1 MLSVSGKNWEEIIV
15 NKRFLEK
22 MKVDN
27 SFSEIL
33 SRLIVSRNYND
44 EEIYSINETINFA
57 NPFIKN
63 NDFYLSSKILK
74 KNIEKKHKILVIG
87 DYDVD
92 GCISTSIFAYFLRKN
107 KASYNYY
114 IPDRFKD
121 GYGVSLK
128 LIKELIKKENPKL
141 VVMLDCG
148 STSNDSIN
156 YLNQNNIESLI
167 IDHHNINEPYPK
179 SNALINPKKECNYKN
194 FDYLCAAS
202 LTYFFLDYYIRKLN
216 LSISIKYYEIYVL
229 MASICDVMP
238 LRNFNRYFAIKTLH
252 KFDFNKDPILKNFF
266 SILKLKR
273 KLTVDDLAYY
283 IGPIINSAGRIAN
296 ANIVVELLTSSD
308 NKIQQK
314 IIKNLYQL
322 NEKRKKIEEEFLKK
336 INLDN
341 LVRDKGVIFIS
352 NKYISEGI
360 VGIIASRIKDYTN
373 RPCIILSK
381 KGQILKGSARSTFNF
396 NIGEYISQ
404 ALQKKILLSGG
415 GHNLAAGVI
424 LNQNKLELFKEY
436 LNNIYNNK
444 VRSNLNFYIA
454 KISSNSLNHKL
465 FNEISKLAPF
475 GHKNNNPLFLID
487 NVKIVK
493 TSILKD
499 KYILCYIKTNNGKMM
514 RVISFHPLNSDISL
528 NLLNYKRT
536 LKIILKLNINNWNN
550 KKVLQIQIIDLIIN
564 SNKA

>member
-1 MLSVSGKNWEEIIV
+1 MLSVSGKNWEEIVV

>member
-1 MLSVSGKNWEEIIV
+1 MLSVSGKNWEEIVV

-252 KFDFNKDPILKNFF
+252 KFDYNKDPILKNFF

-465 FNEISKLAPF
+465 FNEISKLRPF

-499 KYILCYIKTNNGKMM
+499 KYILCYIKTNNGKIM

>member
-1 MLSVSGKNWEEIIV
+1 MLSVSGKNWEEIVV

-499 KYILCYIKTNNGKMM
+499 KYILCYIKTNNGKIM